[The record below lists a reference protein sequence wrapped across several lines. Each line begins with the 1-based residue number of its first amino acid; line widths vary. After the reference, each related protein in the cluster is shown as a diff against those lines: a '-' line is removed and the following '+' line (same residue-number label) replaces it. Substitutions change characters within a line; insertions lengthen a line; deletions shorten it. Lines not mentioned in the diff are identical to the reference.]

1 MMKNHVEKAKTKE
14 VRDIGLNKALR
25 PFMRRLAAESAI
37 SSMLCGGVIALS
49 AGLVWALVCR
59 ITGRLMAWRYML
71 ALWAAAAML
80 FALLRYRPTK
90 GKLARRLD
98 AVAGTKDRISTMVEF
113 AGRESALHEL
123 QREDALRCLR
133 SLSPSCLKIRIPAG
147 AALACACLGVLI
159 ACVPLIPESWVER
172 IPGVEQQESEEAAM
186 LRGKIM
192 ELRAAV
198 EGGELEAADEEKIL
212 RQIDA
217 LLAQL
222 DAGRMDIAALQSVRE
237 MMEQTSQTVVEL
249 TPRDTYTAAMLEFES
264 LKPLGEAIFKK
275 NMDVVTLV
283 FDNIRYE
290 LGQKEGTEQVNALMD
305 LVYDINASLAKPL
318 RDSSQE
324 NLRQGMM
331 MLAGGFETAAQMV
344 YNRRD
349 NSQMIDTAIEGA
361 KTYVREFL
369 GVASDEERYDPY
381 DEIRA
386 QRAGQPTQI
395 SKVYTVGAA
404 AAQAVVLS
412 PAETEHVYDPPQGAG
427 KSSYVPGAADE
438 SGAAQRSP
446 APKDKGKDGTVP
458 YGKVYGRYYAAY
470 LQQAADGVIPEG
482 LEETIEAYFNGI

>member
-1 MMKNHVEKAKTKE
+1 MRG
-14 VRDIGLNKALR
+14 VRDIELKKALR
-25 PFMRRLAAESAI
+25 PFMRMLAAESAI
-37 SSMLCGGVIALS
+37 RSVLSGGVMALS
-49 AGLVWALVCR
+49 VGFVLALVCR
-59 ITGRLMAWRYML
+59 ITGRLMPWRNML
-71 ALWAAAAML
+71 ALWAAAAAL
-80 FALLRYRPTK
+80 LYLLRYRPTRE
-90 GKLARRLD
+90 KLARRLD
-98 AVAGTKDRISTMVEF
+98 AAAGTQDRISTMVEF

-123 QREDALRCLR
+123 QREDAVNRLQA
-133 SLSPSCLKIRIPAG
+133 LSASCMRIRMPVG
-147 AALACACLGVLI
+147 AALACVCLGALI
-159 ACVPLIPESWVER
+159 ACVPLIPDSVIAR
-172 IPGVEQQESEEAAM
+172 IPGAQQQESEEAAM

-198 EGGELEAADEEKIL
+198 ESGGLEAADEEKLL
-212 RQIDA
+212 RQVDA

-222 DAGRMDIAALQSVRE
+222 DAGRMDIAALQSIRE

-290 LGQKEGTEQVNALMD
+290 LGRKEGTEQVNALMD

-318 RDSSQE
+318 RDNSQD

-349 NSQMIDTAIEGA
+349 NSQMIETAIEGA
-361 KTYVREFL
+361 ETYIREFL

-386 QRAGQPTQI
+386 QRANNPGQI

-404 AAQAVVLS
+404 AVQEVVLS

-438 SGAAQRSP
+438 SGAVQRMP

-458 YGKVYGRYYAAY
+458 YGKVYGTYYARY
-470 LQQAADGVIPEG
+470 LQQAADGMIPEG
-482 LEETIEAYFNGI
+482 LEDALEAYFNGI

>member
-1 MMKNHVEKAKTKE
+1 M
-14 VRDIGLNKALR
+14 RDIELKKALR
-25 PFMRRLAAESAI
+25 PFMRKLAAESALR
-37 SSMLCGGVIALS
+37 SALSGGAIAL
-49 AGLVWALVCR
+49 GVWLAAALVCR
-59 ITGRLMAWRYML
+59 VTGRRIEGMYML
-71 ALWAAAAML
+71 ALWAVIAAAL
-80 FALLRYRPTK
+80 YLLRDRPTRE
-90 GKLARRLD
+90 KLARRLD
-98 AVAGTKDRISTMVEF
+98 AACGTQDRISTMVEF
-113 AGRESALHEL
+113 AGHDSALHEL
-123 QREDALRCLR
+123 QREDAIRHLN
-133 SLSPSCLKIRIPAG
+133 SLSPSLLKIRVPA
-147 AALACACLGVLI
+147 ASALICACLGVLVF
-159 ACVPLIPESWVER
+159 CVPLIPDSLIER
-172 IPGVEQQESEEAAM
+172 LPGAAQQESEEAAM

-198 EGGELEAADEEKIL
+198 EGGELDAADREKL
-212 RQIDA
+212 LKQVDA

-237 MMEQTSQTVVEL
+237 MMEQTSQTVAEL

-283 FDNIRYE
+283 FDNIRFE
-290 LGQKEGTEQVNALMD
+290 LTKKEGTEQMNALMD

-318 RDSSQE
+318 RDNSQD

-344 YNRRD
+344 LNKRD

-361 KTYVREFL
+361 ETYIREFL

-386 QRAGQPTQI
+386 QRAGKPAQI

-404 AAQAVVLS
+404 ALQEVVLS
-412 PAETEHVYDPPQGAG
+412 PSETEHVYDPPQGADRSG
-427 KSSYVPGAADE
+427 YVPGGTDE
-438 SGAAQRSP
+438 TGAAQRIP
-446 APKDKGKDGTVP
+446 APKDKNKDGTVP
-458 YGKVYGRYYAAY
+458 YGKVYGTYYAQY

-482 LEETIEAYFNGI
+482 LEDALEAYFNGL

>member
-1 MMKNHVEKAKTKE
+1 M
-14 VRDIGLNKALR
+14 RDIELKKALR
-25 PFMRRLAAESAI
+25 PFMRRLAAESVMR
-37 SSMLCGGVIALS
+37 SALS
-49 AGLVWALVCR
+49 SGLLALSVWLVLALICR
-59 ITGRLMAWRYML
+59 ITGRQMDHTYML
-71 ALWAAAAML
+71 ALWAAAAVL
-80 FALLRYRPTK
+80 FYLLRCRPTK
-90 GKLARRLD
+90 EKLARRLD
-98 AVAGTKDRISTMVEF
+98 AAAGTQDRISTMVEF
-113 AGRESALHEL
+113 SGRDSALHEL
-123 QREDALRCLR
+123 QREDAIARLRALQPSMLKVRVPMVRAMVCVCL
-133 SLSPSCLKIRIPAG
+133 G
-147 AALACACLGVLI
+147 AAI
-159 ACVPLIPESWVER
+159 ACVPLIPDHLIER
-172 IPGVEQQESEEAAM
+172 LPGAAQQESEEAAM

-198 EGGELEAADEEKIL
+198 EGGELEAADREKL
-212 RQIDA
+212 LKQIDA

-222 DAGRMDIAALQSVRE
+222 DAGRMDIAALQNIRE

-290 LGQKEGTEQVNALMD
+290 LSKKEGTEQVNALMD
-305 LVYDINASLAKPL
+305 LVYDINASLSKPL
-318 RDSSQE
+318 RDNSQE

-344 YNRRD
+344 LNRRD
-349 NSQMIDTAIEGA
+349 NSQMIETAIDGA
-361 KTYVREFL
+361 ETYIREFL

-386 QRAGQPTQI
+386 QRANNPGQI

-404 AAQAVVLS
+404 AEVVLS
-412 PAETEHVYDPPQGAG
+412 PSETEHVYDPPKGAG
-427 KSSYVPGAADE
+427 RSSYAPGEPDE
-438 SGAAQRSP
+438 TGAAQRIP
-446 APKDKGKDGTVP
+446 APKDKKKDGTVP
-458 YGKVYGRYYAAY
+458 YGKVYGTYYAGY

>member
-1 MMKNHVEKAKTKE
+1 MK
-14 VRDIGLNKALR
+14 KALR
-25 PFMRRLAAESAI
+25 PFMRRLAAESVMR
-37 SSMLCGGVIALS
+37 SALS
-49 AGLVWALVCR
+49 SGLLALSVWLVLALICR
-59 ITGRLMAWRYML
+59 TTGRQMDHTYML
-71 ALWAAAAML
+71 ALWAAAAVL
-80 FALLRYRPTK
+80 FYLLRCRPTK
-90 GKLARRLD
+90 EKLARRLD
-98 AVAGTKDRISTMVEF
+98 AAAGTQDRISTMVEF
-113 AGRESALHEL
+113 AGRDSALHEL
-123 QREDALRCLR
+123 QREDAIARLRALQPSMLKVRVPMVRAMVCVCL
-133 SLSPSCLKIRIPAG
+133 G
-147 AALACACLGVLI
+147 AAI
-159 ACVPLIPESWVER
+159 ACVPLIPDHLIER
-172 IPGVEQQESEEAAM
+172 LPGAAQQESEEAAM

-198 EGGELEAADEEKIL
+198 EGGELEAADREKL
-212 RQIDA
+212 LKQIDA

-222 DAGRMDIAALQSVRE
+222 DAGRMDIAALQNIRE

-290 LGQKEGTEQVNALMD
+290 LSKKEGTEQVNALMD
-305 LVYDINASLAKPL
+305 LVYDINASLSKPL
-318 RDSSQE
+318 RDNSQE

-344 YNRRD
+344 LNRRD
-349 NSQMIDTAIEGA
+349 NSQMIETAIDGA
-361 KTYVREFL
+361 ETYIREFL

-386 QRAGQPTQI
+386 QRANNPGQI

-404 AAQAVVLS
+404 AEVVLS
-412 PAETEHVYDPPQGAG
+412 PSETEHVYDPPKGAG
-427 KSSYVPGAADE
+427 RSSYAPGEPDE
-438 SGAAQRSP
+438 TGTAQRIP
-446 APKDKGKDGTVP
+446 APKDKKKDGTVP
-458 YGKVYGRYYAAY
+458 YGKVYGTYYAGY